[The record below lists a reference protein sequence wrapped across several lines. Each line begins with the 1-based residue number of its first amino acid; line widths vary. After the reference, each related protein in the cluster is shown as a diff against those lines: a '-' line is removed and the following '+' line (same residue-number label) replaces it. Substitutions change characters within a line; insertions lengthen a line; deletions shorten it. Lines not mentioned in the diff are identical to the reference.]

1 MPALMSPPTNGAGC
15 GGIHAGGRP
24 GSSAVRSP
32 GSVSRYGAAHNPATS
47 SFNRM
52 EVMAV
57 FPAMHSSATGT
68 PTSET
73 TRCRKRSTR
82 CPSRSRPS

>member
-24 GSSAVRSP
+24 GSSAVRA
-32 GSVSRYGAAHNPATS
+32 SRLRQPVRGGTQSGHIFIQQDGGHGGIPRDAQFRH
-47 SFNRM
+47 R
-52 EVMAV
+52 
-57 FPAMHSSATGT
+57 T

-73 TRCRKRSTR
+73 TRCRKRSRR